1 MDFDWLFYI
10 SKVHLNYSKVE
21 FMESTHAEIYKM
33 WLSHVKF
40 NGWENNEDEKD
51 SENKTQKEKKVFIDE
66 IPFL

>member
-10 SKVHLNYSKVE
+10 SKVHLNYSKSE

-33 WLSHVKF
+33 WMNHMKF
-40 NGWENNEDEKD
+40 NGWENDEKD
-51 SENKTQKEKKVFIDE
+51 SENKTNKTEQRVYIDE